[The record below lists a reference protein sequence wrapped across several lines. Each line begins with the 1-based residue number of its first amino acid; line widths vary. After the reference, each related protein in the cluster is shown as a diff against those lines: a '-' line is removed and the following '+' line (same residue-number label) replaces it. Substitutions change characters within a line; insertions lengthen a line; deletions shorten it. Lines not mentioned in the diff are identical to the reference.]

1 MKLKDQEVR
10 MNAEFRAYIDAV
22 ADGCCEETQKASV
35 MDRVCKIFAIIGDAL
50 DDILKHSGPF
60 HCDLH
65 PWTRVRQTITACCRR
80 YEAIGYHGLA

>member
-1 MKLKDQEVR
+1 

-22 ADGCCEETQKASV
+22 ADGCCEKKRKASI
-35 MDRVCKIFAIIGDAL
+35 MDRIRQVIAVIGDPL

-65 PWTRVRQTITACCRR
+65 PWTRVRQTIRECCRHH
-80 YEAIGYHGLA
+80 EAIGYHGLA